1 MNQTKPLD
9 FQMIQQLLYLEK
21 KHSSPLKKISK
32 KYKKQREANAKNQKN
47 KTSLIDDRTFQQ
59 LKDDDFISLAPKNKT
74 SFIDD
79 RTYQEVKDD
88 DFIALESHEEVESD
102 KEFKE
107 ITDVH
112 KKQKQKQKIETINE
126 VKKTAANKNKTIT
139 ANKILKKYKNMKKT
153 KKTYLVNE
161 EDLETIDYS
170 NQEDLFQ
177 KESIVNATNKV
188 LDFNEFEK
196 QQEEAIKFYKLFS
209 KKSIYKNKRSTLDEE
224 EQLIEIIKVPKK
236 RKQKVDKAS
245 QIAAKKYQKSTKT
258 LDLDN

>member
-1 MNQTKPLD
+1 MKLKKQLQTK
-9 FQMIQQLLYLEK
+9 
-21 KHSSPLKKISK
+21 
-32 KYKKQREANAKNQKN
+32 
-47 KTSLIDDRTFQQ
+47 T
-59 LKDDDFISLAPKNKT
+59 
-74 SFIDD
+74 
-79 RTYQEVKDD
+79 
-88 DFIALESHEEVESD
+88 
-102 KEFKE
+102 
-107 ITDVH
+107 
-112 KKQKQKQKIETINE
+112 
-126 VKKTAANKNKTIT
+126 KTIT